1 MRTPE
6 AWLGWLIGVGLAVAL
21 SAAAGMS
28 VAAGLVAGIPLFD
41 GLAPPAAY
49 RWVDPPPPLR
59 GSNQAPSSAVLSLPL
74 TPSGTASTT
83 LGTGDGQVQISL
95 PEGAFAAAPGQT
107 GVELRIRPLAASAA
121 PPPPPGVL
129 IQGNA
134 YRVDA
139 AYQPSGVTASA
150 AQPVEIV
157 LRYPVDAT
165 QVLQYAPQGW
175 QGVPTILESAMLSVA
190 AQTTTFG
197 LFAAVTTGVPPARP
211 GRVPPWAY
219 AAAGLALLAAAG
231 PTLVRRRAAGA
242 DPPPPG
248 TR

>member
-1 MRTPE
+1 MTNPR
-6 AWLGWLIGVGLAVAL
+6 AWLIGVGT
-21 SAAAGMS
+21 AAALTGAAVFS
-28 VAAGLVAGIPLFD
+28 VAAGLVAGVPLFD
-41 GLAPPAAY
+41 GLAPPPAY
-49 RWVDPPPPLR
+49 RWVVPPPPLR
-59 GSNQAPSSAVLSLPL
+59 GSNRAPSSAVLVLPL

-95 PEGAFAAAPGQT
+95 PDGAFAASAGQT
-107 GVELRIRPLAASAA
+107 GVELRIRPLPVSAA

-129 IQGNA
+129 LQGNA

-150 AQPVEIV
+150 AQPVEVV

-165 QVLQYAPQGW
+165 QVLRYGPQGW
-175 QGVPTILESAMLSVA
+175 QDVPTILESAMLSVA
-190 AQTTTFG
+190 ARTSTFG
-197 LFAAVTTGVPPARP
+197 LFAAVATGVPPARP

-231 PTLVRRRAAGA
+231 PTVLRRG
-242 DPPPPG
+242 PPG
-248 TR
+248 SDPRTPGTE